1 MFFEETLQPGILKC
15 KFDFFFDHKQTGS
28 GPKNNLVSLIFS
40 YDGDGPT
47 TATTN
52 ADASFYVR

>member
-1 MFFEETLQPGILKC
+1 MQIGLFLITTK
-15 KFDFFFDHKQTGS
+15 S